1 MRQVTI
7 DCDECGTRL
16 PIEQAKEA
24 LIEED
29 TNTYHLVDLCP
40 KCLDKQLQGA
50 ASVNDTD
57 GYRQQAAALIN
68 RKAS

>member
-7 DCDECGTRL
+7 DCNMCGTRL
-16 PIEQAKEA
+16 PLEQAKEA
-24 LIEED
+24 LIEEGP
-29 TNTYHLVDLCP
+29 NTYHLMDLCP
-40 KCLDKQLQGA
+40 KCLDSQLQGA
-50 ASVNDTD
+50 TSVNDTD